1 MTPRVP
7 IDPNA
12 KPTEPPGRRR
22 SLWRAFVLDYV
33 VGTVRTLQHD
43 FSQWS
48 AVHPPPSDP
57 HE

>member
-12 KPTEPPGRRR
+12 KSTEPPGRRR

-33 VGTVRTLQHD
+33 LGTIRTLQHD

-48 AVHPPPSDP
+48 AVHPPPSDS